1 MHMLKSNVMKRR
13 STTPVSKGLI
23 TKSIIVI
30 TAAVMVVTA
39 PLSMMPRASADQ
51 YDDQIAALKQEMS
64 RYQVE
69 ADRLNNEAVSLQNTV
84 AALTNEKNALQS
96 QIDLNQAQYEKLQS
110 QIAKTKADIQ
120 NNQDALGD
128 ILADLYVD
136 DSISPLEMLASSKNI
151 GDYVDKQEYRS
162 SVRDQLTSTI
172 DKIKDLKQQL
182 EKQKADLE
190 EVLNKQ
196 KSARDALAAKE
207 AEQQSLL
214 SRTRNDE
221 ATYQGMIQKNQTEI
235 NKARA
240 TQAALRART
249 TQTGGYQLVDSGS
262 LSAYPW
268 NESNCPMMSWMSTG
282 GADGNGGDRVGS
294 PKYGCRQCA
303 SYAAWRVARATGIYY
318 WNWGNGGNFASAAI
332 GAGYDNYGSQ
342 PAPNTSDY
350 VAVMWGN
357 PGHVAYVEQVSGDG
371 SKVLVSQYNYDYG
384 AGYGMYSEMWL
395 STSFFNQYVKVK

>member
-1 MHMLKSNVMKRR
+1 MLMLKSNIMKHR

-23 TKSIIVI
+23 TKSFIVVI
-30 TAAVMVVTA
+30 AVVMAVAV
-39 PLSMMPRASADQ
+39 PLSMMPRAKADQ
-51 YDDQIAALKQEMS
+51 YDDQIAALKQQMS

-69 ADRLNNEAVSLQNTV
+69 ADRLNSEALSLQNAV

-96 QIDLNQAQYEKLQS
+96 QIDLNQVQYDKLQA
-110 QIAKTKADIQ
+110 QIVKTKEDIK

-172 DKIKDLKQQL
+172 DKIKDLKKQL
-182 EKQKADLE
+182 EQQKADLE
-190 EVLNKQ
+190 KVLTQQ

-214 SRTRNDE
+214 NRTRNDE
-221 ATYQGMIQKNQTEI
+221 ASYQGLIQNSQAQINQ
-235 NKARA
+235 ARA

-249 TQTGGYQLVDSGS
+249 TQTGGYQIVDAGS
-262 LSAYPW
+262 LPDYPW
-268 NESNCPMMSWMSTG
+268 NSSNCPMQGWQSTG
-282 GADGNGGDRVGS
+282 GADNNGGDRIGS

-303 SYAAWRVARATGIYY
+303 SYAAWRVAKATGVYY
-318 WNWGNGGNFASAAI
+318 WGWGNGGNFANAAI
-332 GAGYDNYGSQ
+332 GAGYKNYGSR
-342 PAPNTSDY
+342 PDPGTSDY

-395 STSFFNQYVKVK
+395 SVNFFNQYVKVK